1 MDCATIAA
9 IATPPGSAG
18 IGIIKI
24 SGPDAVSIIS
34 AIFKITTKNTASTA
48 GFTVDNP
55 ALWKSHRL
63 YHGHI
68 VDSDNGRTLDEV
80 LLSVMR
86 APHSY
91 TGEDVAEI
99 NTHSGIFVLRAILD
113 LVLHKG
119 ARLAGPGEFTRRA
132 FLNGRIDLTQAEAVI
147 DIITART
154 AKALDIAAVHIKGEF
169 RDCIWNARNSLLNVI
184 TSMEAAID
192 FPDEVEPVQTQ
203 TIIATLQESVIPPL
217 AELVAHYHDAHIIRD
232 GLNLAVAGRPNVGKS
247 SLVNRLI
254 QKDRVIVSPIPGTTR
269 DFIEETLN
277 IHGIPVIL
285 ADTAGLHETQDPVE
299 VLGIQKT
306 REYINRSDLVL
317 FIVDISTPLVKED
330 FQIFESVK
338 VKNVILVLNK
348 QDLIS
353 NPDAICLP
361 DSWQR
366 LPQVR
371 ISALYNQGI
380 NRLKDLIASVSM
392 GDPRLDLRVKMI
404 PNLRHKQLL
413 DKALQAVSNAL
424 EAIRADTSPELV
436 VLDLQEAIDDLA
448 DIIGVN
454 VKTDILDQIFSR
466 FCIGK

>member
-24 SGPDAVSIIS
+24 SGPDAVSITS
-34 AIFKITTKNTASTA
+34 TIFKKTTKNAAATTGAA
-48 GFTVDNP
+48 VANP
-55 ALWKSHRL
+55 ALWNSHRL

-68 VDSDNGRTLDEV
+68 VDPDGGQTLDEV

-99 NTHSGIFVLRAILD
+99 NTHSGMVVLRAIMD
-113 LVLHKG
+113 LVLRKG
-119 ARLAGPGEFTRRA
+119 ARLAEPGEFTKRA

-154 AKALDIAAVHIKGEF
+154 GKALEIAAAHIKGEF
-169 RDCIWNARNSLLNVI
+169 KECICNARNALLSVI
-184 TSMEAAID
+184 TLMEAAID
-192 FPDEVEPVQTQ
+192 FPEDVETVQAQ
-203 TIIATLQESVIPPL
+203 AVMATLQGSVANPL
-217 AELVAHYHDAHIIRD
+217 TELVAHYHDAHIIRD
-232 GLNLAVAGRPNVGKS
+232 GLNLVVAGRPNVGKS

-269 DFIEETLN
+269 DFMEETLN

-306 REYINRSDLVL
+306 RDYISRSDLVL
-317 FIVDISTPLVKED
+317 FMVDISTPLGRED
-330 FQIFESVK
+330 FQIFETIK
-338 VKNVILVLNK
+338 AKNVVLVLNK

-353 NPDAICLP
+353 SPDLICLP
-361 DSWQR
+361 DNWQH

-380 NRLKDLIASVSM
+380 DRLKDLIASVSM
-392 GDPRLDLRVKMI
+392 GDARLDLRVKMI

-413 DKALQAVSNAL
+413 DKALQAVCSAL
-424 EAIRADTSPELV
+424 EAIRFDTPSELV
-436 VLDLQEAIDDLA
+436 VIDLQEATDALA
-448 DIIGVN
+448 DIIGIT
-454 VKTDILDQIFSR
+454 VKADILDQIFSR